1 MCTGLNLKS
10 DGYRVIVFTLAL
22 LWGKKNKRFYSG
34 AVSLKDVGKREG
46 GIFAVVG

>member
-10 DGYRVIVFTLAL
+10 DGYRVIVFQL
-22 LWGKKNKRFYSG
+22 LSFGEKNKRIQVLYLSRMWE
-34 AVSLKDVGKREG
+34 AR